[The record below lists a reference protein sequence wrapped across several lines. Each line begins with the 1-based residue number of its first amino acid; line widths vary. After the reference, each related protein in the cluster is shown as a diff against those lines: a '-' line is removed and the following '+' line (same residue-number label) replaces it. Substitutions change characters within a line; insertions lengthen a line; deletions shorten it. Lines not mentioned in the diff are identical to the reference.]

1 MSTDELTES
10 GSSDGKS
17 TNLISSPEDDDMSN
31 MIIGLIEN
39 NIYLPKYLNLF
50 FKSTTKQ
57 MKLLHVRSFIN
68 HAASDSAKTGKILR
82 KNAKLVC
89 QHFSEKLREYKIK
102 KVKKLG
108 EEMAADPEK
117 FVDKHNLRIKI
128 PAESLPCVVNIKANG
143 DVTYYNRLHDAPG
156 RGHITLTFPLKKGY
170 TISSFRA

>member
-1 MSTDELTES
+1 M
-10 GSSDGKS
+10 
-17 TNLISSPEDDDMSN
+17 SSPEDDDMSN

-39 NIYLPKYLNLF
+39 NIYFPKYLNLF

-57 MKLLHVRSFIN
+57 MKLSHVRSFI
-68 HAASDSAKTGKILR
+68 TGKILR

-156 RGHITLTFPLKKGY
+156 PGHITLTFPLKEGY
-170 TISSFRA
+170 KISSFRA